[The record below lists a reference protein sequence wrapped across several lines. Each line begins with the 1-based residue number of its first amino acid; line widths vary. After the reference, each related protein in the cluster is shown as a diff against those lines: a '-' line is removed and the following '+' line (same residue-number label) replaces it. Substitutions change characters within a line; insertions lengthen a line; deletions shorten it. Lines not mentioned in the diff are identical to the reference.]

1 MRKVKLREVNSIHYN
16 LQQEEKTIWQCY
28 KSLIWAYKARA
39 RKVYQSFWFQMILY
53 DVSSDQQNSGY
64 FIMWP
69 NIGYKVAVFNNLV
82 KFVQYLWCIFH
93 ICVMHVQY
101 FVVYTPVFDILVW
114 YTPMYPP
121 PPPNPESVP
130 GMPADLIILVQ
141 TSLIN
146 KTIMLSKELQS
157 STRDLEIDTLS
168 RDFITLSQLFKQKG

>member
-1 MRKVKLREVNSIHYN
+1 MTMLQITHLSIWS
-16 LQQEEKTIWQCY
+16 QSQKSIPI
-28 KSLIWAYKARA
+28 SLISNDPIWCFEWPAE
-39 RKVYQSFWFQMILY
+39 L
-53 DVSSDQQNSGY
+53 NSGY

-121 PPPNPESVP
+121 HPNPESVP

-168 RDFITLSQLFKQKG
+168 RDFITLSQLFNQKG

>member
-1 MRKVKLREVNSIHYN
+1 
-16 LQQEEKTIWQCY
+16 
-28 KSLIWAYKARA
+28 
-39 RKVYQSFWFQMILY
+39 
-53 DVSSDQQNSGY
+53 
-64 FIMWP
+64 
-69 NIGYKVAVFNNLV
+69 
-82 KFVQYLWCIFH
+82 
-93 ICVMHVQY
+93 MHVQY
-101 FVVYTPVFDILVW
+101 FVVYTPVFDILVR

-168 RDFITLSQLFKQKG
+168 RDFITLSQLFNQKG